1 MVNHAILK
9 AKRFVFKA
17 KSVQFVKGD
26 KIKVKGL
33 PSPIR
38 AQLDLCKLVMQN
50 KKIMMKG
57 FVVDRDRV
65 LK

>member
-26 KIKVKGL
+26 KIKV
-33 PSPIR
+33 PSELSWIYVN
-38 AQLDLCKLVMQN
+38 LLCKI
-50 KKIMMKG
+50 KIMMKG

>member
-38 AQLDLCKLVMQN
+38 LSWIYVNLLCKI
-50 KKIMMKG
+50 KIMMKG